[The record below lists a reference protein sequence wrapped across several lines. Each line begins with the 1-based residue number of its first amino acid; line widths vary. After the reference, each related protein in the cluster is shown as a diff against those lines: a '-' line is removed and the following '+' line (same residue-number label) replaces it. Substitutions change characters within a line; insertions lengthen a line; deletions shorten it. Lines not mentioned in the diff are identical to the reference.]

1 MGNGSFIMHAS
12 TKIPP
17 HSRCDATEPPF
28 IVVLNHVTNR
38 LLNVAIRLR
47 SCMRK
52 EKSMSTARSPLLMT
66 RLTQRYEVAEG
77 TTAFHLEKPAGWAF
91 QAGQSL
97 KNYTPESGGGRCRRR
112 YSCVLNC
119 ECAARTIPMIIR
131 LCDTAFER
139 SLKSLTP
146 QREVS
151 IDGPFGSLTLHNNTS
166 RTAVFL
172 ACGIGITR
180 FRSILLDVVYR
191 NLLYQA
197 LLVYANRQP
206 KYAPFLKELQAI
218 ENRNA
223 TYRFVATMT
232 HPEKSHRV

>member
-1 MGNGSFIMHAS
+1 MVGNGSFIMHAS

-91 QAGQSL
+91 QVGQSL

-151 IDGPFGSLTLHNNTS
+151 IDGPFGINC
-166 RTAVFL
+166 R
-172 ACGIGITR
+172 
-180 FRSILLDVVYR
+180 LLDQYLGPMATSNWYNAEPIYSLPGR
-191 NLLYQA
+191 RGRFANFAQCCLIA
-197 LLVYANRQP
+197 ASIFAPKSSLVTNPDITTKRPLRIYPQS
-206 KYAPFLKELQAI
+206 EQ
-218 ENRNA
+218 
-223 TYRFVATMT
+223 
-232 HPEKSHRV
+232 